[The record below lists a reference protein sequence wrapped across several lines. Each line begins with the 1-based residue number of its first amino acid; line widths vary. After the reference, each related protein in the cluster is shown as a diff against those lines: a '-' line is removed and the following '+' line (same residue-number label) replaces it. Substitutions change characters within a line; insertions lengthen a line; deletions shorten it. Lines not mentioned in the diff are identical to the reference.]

1 MTRPHIAIAM
11 CGRVFV
17 SKRREK
23 RYEETM
29 ASQSLDDRKKE
40 ENEK

>member
-23 RYEETM
+23 RRWRNDGDSVFNKD
-29 ASQSLDDRKKE
+29 AKKRKK
-40 ENEK
+40 

>member
-1 MTRPHIAIAM
+1 M
-11 CGRVFV
+11 
-17 SKRREK
+17 RREK

>member
-1 MTRPHIAIAM
+1 M
-11 CGRVFV
+11 
-17 SKRREK
+17 RREK

-29 ASQSLDDRKKE
+29 ASQSLDDGKKE